1 MLDDISEVLPVT
13 SDRFPNS
20 FVTWYNKLTKK
31 IHCDEEHAEFPQNFG
46 DYIRINRKEI
56 FKFFGKS
63 KESLFSFITKISEVI
78 DVLSDVMNEERT
90 QTATEFL
97 QMTAQVKRL
106 YSYFTDYT

>member
-1 MLDDISEVLPVT
+1 MLPVT

-20 FVTWYNKLTKK
+20 FVTWYNKSTKK
-31 IHCDEEHAEFPQNFG
+31 IHCDEEHAEFPSNFG

-56 FKFFGKS
+56 FKFFGKA
-63 KESLFSFITKISEVI
+63 KESLFSFNTKISEVI
-78 DVLSDVMNEERT
+78 DVLSDVMKEERT

-97 QMTAQVKRL
+97 EMTTKVKRL